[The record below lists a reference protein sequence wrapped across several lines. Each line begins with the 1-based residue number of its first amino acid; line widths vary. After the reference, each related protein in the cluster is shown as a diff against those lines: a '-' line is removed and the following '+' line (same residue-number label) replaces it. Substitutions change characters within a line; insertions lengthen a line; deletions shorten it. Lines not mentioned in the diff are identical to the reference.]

1 MKTLV
6 LAAMALLLG
15 TSVHAQYSATTLTR
29 KVVPQQQQ
37 PAAPAR
43 PQYATPAQQP
53 AAAPRELTPEE
64 AKKAAIQHNKNDLK
78 QFEFYKRRAEEG
90 SDDAQYQLGI
100 RYLTGKGVEKNEK
113 LGREWLA
120 KAAKQSHVQAGKKL
134 AELGPE
140 QAPPATKPAS
150 AIPSTAPAST
160 PVSK

>member
-1 MKTLV
+1 
-6 LAAMALLLG
+6 MALLFG
-15 TSVHAQYSATTLTR
+15 TSVHAQYSATSLTR

-43 PQYATPAQQP
+43 PQYAVPAQQP

-64 AKKAAIQHNKNDLK
+64 SKKAAIQQNKNDVK
-78 QFEFYKRRAEEG
+78 QFDFYKRRAEEG

-100 RYLTGKGVEKNEK
+100 RYLAAKGTVKNEK

-120 KAAKQSHVQAGKKL
+120 KAAKKGHVLAGKKL

-140 QAPPATKPAS
+140 QPDAKTAAAVTPSVPAT
-150 AIPSTAPAST
+150 PAST
-160 PVSK
+160 PVKK